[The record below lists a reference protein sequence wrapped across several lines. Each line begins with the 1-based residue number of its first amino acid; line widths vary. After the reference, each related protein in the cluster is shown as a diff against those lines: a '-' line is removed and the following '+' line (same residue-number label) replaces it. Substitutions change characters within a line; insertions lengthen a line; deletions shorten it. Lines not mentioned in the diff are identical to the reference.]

1 MNRTWIVGLLV
12 ALACGAAYSSDS
24 QMTAKKFQ
32 IDEQNEEVSADG
44 MRLVIKGL
52 GAVEARKSVFRLD
65 GGELPRVMELED
77 VRVTNSNLSLIQA
90 DKAVFYPHVRVMSAS
105 RFTIGS
111 ATTADDSYTCHNGQL
126 RNNGTA
132 VSGNKACHNDGGG
145 GSIQVSCVGDYV
157 NLVFLDQ
164 QCPVE

>member
-12 ALACGAAYSSDS
+12 ALACGAAYSSDP

-44 MRLVIKGL
+44 MRLVVRGL

-65 GGELPRVMELED
+65 SGKLPRVMELEG
-77 VRVTNSNLSLIQA
+77 VRVTNSNLPLIQA
-90 DKAVFYPHVRVMSAS
+90 DKAFFYPHIRAMSAS

-126 RNNGTA
+126 RNHGTP

-145 GSIQVSCVGDYV
+145 GSLHISCVGDNV
-157 NLVFLDQ
+157 NLVFMDQ